1 MSTFGYG
8 LKQGMKNIWQ
18 NRLFSLA
25 AIGTISACLFLL
37 GLFYAL
43 IGNFRNIVRNAESN
57 VGMTVFFTAGITAD
71 RIEEIGREIRALD
84 GVEKVSFISAE
95 DAWKKFSGEMY
106 GGDEELLESFGEENP
121 LEDSASYE
129 VYVNDVSVQK
139 KIVPMMEQIDG
150 VRKVNSADTVTKG
163 LGRFN
168 MLVAY
173 VSITMIALLFLVS
186 VFLINTAVATGI
198 RVRRSEISIM
208 KYIGATDAFVRL
220 PFVIEGIVIG
230 IIGAVL
236 PLIVFGILYERILKF
251 ILTHFS
257 VLSEWLTF
265 LSAGELFR
273 VLVPVSFLAGVG
285 IGFLGSSLSVR
296 KYLRSI
302 R

>member
-1 MSTFGYG
+1 MNTFGYG

-57 VGMTVFFTAGITAD
+57 VGMTVFFEAGLTAD
-71 RIEEIGREIRALD
+71 RIEEIGEEIRGLD

-95 DAWKKFSGEMY
+95 DAWEKFSGEMY
-106 GGDEELLESFGEENP
+106 GDDEELLESFGEENP

-139 KIVPMMEQIDG
+139 KIVPMIEQIDG

-168 MLVAY
+168 LLVAY

-208 KYIGATDAFVRL
+208 KYIGATDSFVRL

-230 IIGAVL
+230 IIGAAL
-236 PLIVFGILYERILKF
+236 PLTVFGILYERILKF

-265 LSAGELFR
+265 LSAGKLFR
-273 VLVPVSFLAGVG
+273 VLVPVAFLAGVG

-296 KYLRSI
+296 KYLRSM

>member
-1 MSTFGYG
+1 MSVIGYG
-8 LKQGMKNIWQ
+8 FRQGMKNIWK

-43 IGNFRNIVRNAESN
+43 IGNFRNIVKNMESS
-57 VGMTVFFTAGITAD
+57 VGMTVFFDEGIT
-71 RIEEIGREIRALD
+71 EERMEQIGEQIRNFD
-84 GVEKVSFISAE
+84 GVKKAEFISAQK
-95 DAWKKFSGEMY
+95 AWQDFSREMY
-106 GGDEELLESFGEENP
+106 GGDSELVEAFGKENP
-121 LEDSASYE
+121 LKDSASYE
-129 VYVNDVSVQK
+129 VYVDDVSVQK
-139 KIVPMMEQIDG
+139 KLVPLMEQLDG
-150 VRKVNSADTVTKG
+150 VRKVNSADTVAKG

-168 MLVAY
+168 LLIAY
-173 VSITMIALLFLVS
+173 ISVSIIVLLFLVS
-186 VFLINTAVATGI
+186 VFLINTSVATGI

-230 IIGAVL
+230 VIGAVI
-236 PLIVFGILYERILKF
+236 PLVLLRILYERILAF

-273 VLVPVSFLAGVG
+273 VLIPVSFLAGAG